1 MTAPVPQAAATPP
14 APAPQTALKL
24 RSEKFAIED
33 ALTLYGI
40 DSWGAGYFGINEEG
54 HLQVLPSSDP
64 ARGVDLVQLVE
75 SLRQRGL
82 ATPLLVRFPQLLER
96 QVRTLC
102 GSFRKAIN
110 EYEYRSNYFP
120 VFPIKVNQQWSVV
133 TELLEAG
140 RKSSLGLE
148 VGSKPELLA
157 ALAVD
162 TPPESLL
169 VCNGFKDSSY
179 LSLAMLGREM
189 GRNVF
194 VVVEKPYELEG
205 LVHMARDRKVRPL
218 VGIRVRLHARGSGK
232 WEKSSGNASKF
243 GLTTNEL
250 LEAMAFLKK
259 NRMLD
264 CLKMFHFHIGSQI
277 TEIRRLK
284 NAFKEAARI
293 YAKARRMGVDI
304 EYLNVGGGLG
314 IDYDGSKTS
323 SDASVNYTM
332 QEYANDVVYSVKDVC
347 DNENVT
353 EPHIVS
359 ESGRAMTAYHSVL
372 ILDAR
377 AEIGGAASGVKLK
390 PSSRDP
396 QVIGE
401 LMDILQSISV
411 KNYREFYH
419 DAVEHRDEM
428 ISSFNLGIL
437 TLQDRA
443 KGEAAFWEI
452 AAKAVRYSKTQKFVP
467 DEFVELE
474 KQLVDK
480 IVCNFSVFQ
489 SMPDQWAL
497 DQLYPVVPI
506 QRLREKPDH
515 RVTLVDITCDSDG
528 EIDKFVDLKD
538 IKEALEVHRLNP
550 NEPYYLATLLLGAYQ
565 DTMGDLHNLFGS
577 VNEAH
582 VVLDD
587 GGRVHIKRSRRGN
600 SVRETLA
607 AFGYDAKDLAARLQA
622 RLEECVKDR
631 TLTSSEARHL
641 LSEYR
646 GHFDAYT
653 YLT

>member
-1 MTAPVPQAAATPP
+1 MQAAP
-14 APAPQTALKL
+14 AARQSSPKV

-33 ALTLYGI
+33 ALNLYGI
-40 DSWGAGYFGINEEG
+40 DSWGAGYFGISEEG
-54 HLQVLPSSDP
+54 HLQVRPTAESSLNI
-64 ARGVDLVQLVE
+64 DLVHLVE
-75 SLRQRGL
+75 DMRRKGL
-82 ATPLLVRFPQLLER
+82 ATPLLLRFPQLLDR
-96 QVRTLC
+96 QVKNLC
-102 GSFRKAIN
+102 NSFRKAIN
-110 EYEYRSNYFP
+110 EYEYEGGYFP

-133 TELLEAG
+133 NELLEMG

-157 ALAVD
+157 ALALE
-162 TPPESLL
+162 TPPDSLL
-169 VCNGFKDSSY
+169 ICNGFKDTSY
-179 LSLAMLGREM
+179 LSLAALGRKM

-194 VVVEKPYELEG
+194 VVVEKPHELEG
-205 LVHMARDRKVRPL
+205 LVQVARDRKVKPF

-232 WEKSSGNASKF
+232 WEKSSGTASKF
-243 GLTTNEL
+243 GLSTGEL
-250 LEAMAFLKK
+250 LEAIAYLKK

-264 CLKMFHFHIGSQI
+264 SLKMFHFHIGSQI

-293 YAKARRMGVDI
+293 YAKARRMGVEV

-347 DNENVT
+347 ENEHVKP
-353 EPHIVS
+353 PHIVS
-359 ESGRAMTAYHSVL
+359 ESGRAMVAYHSAL
-372 ILDAR
+372 IVDAR
-377 AEIGGAASGVKLK
+377 AEIAGVGNGVKLK
-390 PSSRDP
+390 TDESDP

-401 LMDILQSISV
+401 LIDILKTINV

-419 DAVEHRDEM
+419 DAIEHKDEM
-428 ISSFNLGIL
+428 ISLFNHGMLS
-437 TLQDRA
+437 LQDRA

-452 AAKAVRYSKTQKFVP
+452 AAKAVRHSKTQKFMS

-538 IKEALEVHRLNP
+538 IKEALEVHRFDP
-550 NEPYYLATLLLGAYQ
+550 GEPYYLAALLLGAYQ

-582 VVLDD
+582 VIVDDD
-587 GGRVHIKRSRRGN
+587 GKVHVKRSRRGN
-600 SVRETLA
+600 SIREALA

-622 RLEECVKDR
+622 ALEDRVKHR
-631 TLTSSEARHL
+631 KLTSAESRHL
-641 LSEYR
+641 LQEYR
-646 GHFDAYT
+646 GQFDAYT

>member
-1 MTAPVPQAAATPP
+1 MQAP
-14 APAPQTALKL
+14 APAQQPVQKI

-33 ALTLYGI
+33 ALSLYGM
-40 DSWGAGYFGINEEG
+40 DSWGAGYFAISEEG
-54 HLQVLPSSDP
+54 HLEVLPT
-64 ARGVDLVQLVE
+64 AEAGRAVDLAVLAE
-75 SLRQRGL
+75 DLRRRGL
-82 ATPLLVRFPQLLER
+82 TTPLLLRFPQVLKT
-96 QVRTLC
+96 QVKSLVT
-102 GSFRKAIN
+102 SFRKAIG
-110 EYEYRSNYFP
+110 EYEYKADYRP

-133 TELLEAG
+133 NELLESG
-140 RKSSLGLE
+140 RKYGLGLE

-157 ALAVD
+157 ALALD
-162 TPPESLL
+162 TPPDSLL
-169 VCNGFKDSSY
+169 ICNGFKDNSY
-179 LSLAMLGREM
+179 LSLASLGRKM
-189 GRNVF
+189 GKNVF

-205 LVHMARDRKVRPL
+205 IVQIARDRQVKPHIGV
-218 VGIRVRLHARGSGK
+218 RVRLHARGSGK
-232 WEKSSGNASKF
+232 WEKSGGHTSKF
-243 GLTTNEL
+243 GLSTAQL
-250 LEAMAFLKK
+250 LDAIAFLKR

-293 YAKARRMGVDI
+293 YSKARRMGVDV

-332 QEYANDVVYSVKDVC
+332 QEYANDVVYTIKDVC
-347 DNENVT
+347 DNENVP

-359 ESGRAMTAYHSVL
+359 ESGRAMVAYHSLL
-372 ILDAR
+372 IVDAR
-377 AEIGGAASGVKLK
+377 AEIGGASGSASLK
-390 PSSRDP
+390 SASRDP

-401 LMDILQSISV
+401 LIDILKTINV

-428 ISSFNLGIL
+428 ISLFNLGML
-437 TLQDRA
+437 TLPERA

-452 AAKAVRYSKTQKFVP
+452 AARAVRYSKTQKFIS

-480 IVCNFSVFQ
+480 LVCNFSVFQ
-489 SMPDQWAL
+489 SMPDHWAL
-497 DQLYPVVPI
+497 DQLYPVVPV

-528 EIDKFVDLKD
+528 EIEKFVDLKD
-538 IKEALEVHRLNP
+538 IKEALEVHRLDP
-550 NEPYYLATLLLGAYQ
+550 TQPYYLAGLLLGAYQ

-582 VVLDD
+582 VVVDD
-587 GGRVHIKRSRRGN
+587 EGRVHIKRTRRGN
-600 SVRETLA
+600 SVRESLA

-622 RLEECVKDR
+622 ALEERVKLR
-631 TLTSSEARHL
+631 KLSSSDSRHM

>member
-1 MTAPVPQAAATPP
+1 MHVVPMHSAAPARQAASRV
-14 APAPQTALKL
+14 
-24 RSEKFAIED
+24 RSEKFAIEE
-33 ALTLYGI
+33 ALSLYGI
-40 DSWGAGYFGINEEG
+40 DSWGAGYFGISEDG
-54 HLQVLPSSDP
+54 HLLIRPTADHGVT
-64 ARGVDLVQLVE
+64 VDLFDLVE
-75 SLRQRGL
+75 DLRQRGL
-82 ATPLLVRFPQLLER
+82 ATPLLLRFPQLLAA
-96 QVRTLC
+96 QVRSLC
-102 GSFRKAIN
+102 GAFRKAIN
-110 EYEYRSNYFP
+110 EYEYAGRYHP

-133 TELLEAG
+133 SELLEAG
-140 RKSSLGLE
+140 RKSGLGLE

-157 ALAVD
+157 ALALD
-162 TPPESLL
+162 APTESLL
-169 VCNGFKDSSY
+169 ICNGFKDSSY
-179 LSLAMLGREM
+179 LSLASLGRRI

-194 VVVEKPYELEG
+194 VVVEKPYELQG
-205 LVHMARDRKVRPL
+205 LVQIARDRKVKPL
-218 VGIRVRLHARGSGK
+218 IGVRVRLHARGSGK
-232 WEKSSGNASKF
+232 WEKSGGNASKF
-243 GLTTNEL
+243 GLSTGEL
-250 LEAMAFLKK
+250 LDAISFLKK
-259 NRMLD
+259 SRMLD

-293 YAKARRMGVDI
+293 YAKARRMGVAI

-332 QEYANDVVYSVKDVC
+332 QEYANDVIYTVKDVC
-347 DNENVT
+347 DNEDV
-353 EPHIVS
+353 EPPHIVS
-359 ESGRAMTAYHSVL
+359 ESGRAMVAYHSVL
-372 ILDAR
+372 VTDAR
-377 AEIGGAASGVKLK
+377 AEIGGVAHGVKLK
-390 PSSRDP
+390 PSPRDP
-396 QVIGE
+396 QVVGE
-401 LMDILQSISV
+401 LVDILRTINV

-428 ISSFNLGIL
+428 ISLFNLGML

-443 KGEAAFWEI
+443 RGEAAFWEI
-452 AAKAVRYSKTQKFVP
+452 ATKAVRYSKTQKFIS

-538 IKEALEVHRLNP
+538 IKEALEVHRLDP
-550 NEPYYLATLLLGAYQ
+550 EEPYYLAALLLGAYQ

-582 VVLDD
+582 VVVDD
-587 GGRVHIKRSRRGN
+587 GGKVHIKRSRRGN
-600 SVRETLA
+600 SVREALA

-622 RLEECVKDR
+622 ALEEGVKR
-631 TLTSSEARHL
+631 KVLSSTESRQL

-646 GHFDAYT
+646 GQFDAYT